1 MSPGLNIYGDKAYVN
16 TPYTTPPFKAVSSGI
31 KDAYNVYHSQ
41 LRINIEYT
49 FGMLLNRWGV
59 SRLPSPLN
67 INLKKYHWLDV
78 YVVYITI

>member
-41 LRINIEYT
+41 LRINIECA
-49 FGMLLNRWGV
+49 FDMLVNRWGIL
-59 SRLPSPLN
+59 RSPLPVN
-67 INLKKYHWLDV
+67 ISLKKTHH
-78 YVVYITI
+78 